1 VKLFKEYPFSTD
13 ETYQQGLASIIAD
26 GVLDGKTEPEREEM
40 LRRTELFY
48 FNRITGQALTFEM
61 IRDAV
66 PTNSTAIADES
77 RTLTFAELKELIEQ
91 GKTDQIPNNGPIP
104 EAINDATPSE
114 STAPT
119 RKKPWEIPTG

>member
-1 VKLFKEYPFSTD
+1 
-13 ETYQQGLASIIAD
+13 
-26 GVLDGKTEPEREEM
+26 
-40 LRRTELFY
+40 
-48 FNRITGQALTFEM
+48 M

-91 GKTDQIPNNGPIP
+91 GKTDQIPNNRPIP
-104 EAINDATPSE
+104 EAINVSCIFMLVCIPSFIYSLPQDAAPSE